1 MKPVTPPSDV
11 TIECQ
16 RGCGW
21 SRRIKGTE
29 NAEEAARYHAIM
41 VHNDQEAVRAQTKF

>member
-11 TIECQ
+11 TLQCE

-21 SRRIKGTE
+21 SRKMKPTE
-29 NAEEAARYHAIM
+29 DTVEAARYHAIM
-41 VHNDQEAVRAQTKF
+41 VHNDQEAVRAHAKF